1 MRLTRTRA
9 KHTSQCIVV
18 VICFVVIFAF
28 PTESLGF
35 SLVSLKV
42 LGGVLL
48 VFTLPSIPLPQG
60 AQSMKGSVS
69 RENTG

>member
-1 MRLTRTRA
+1 MRLTRTQA
-9 KHTSQCIVV
+9 KHTSQCIV

-28 PTESLGF
+28 PTKSLGF